1 MEGNHGDE
9 RVNDELQV
17 HVHGVRTSLAVRA
30 SVVSHAF
37 TGIATPRACAAV
49 QAERDAVITQFRCAG
64 TCRAVSNVA
73 TVASAGR
80 TCRKTTKYFLSCS
93 HIRQLI

>member
-1 MEGNHGDE
+1 MKGNHEDE
-9 RVNDELQV
+9 RVNDEL
-17 HVHGVRTSLAVRA
+17 HVRRARTSLAVRA
-30 SVVSHAF
+30 SVVSRTF
-37 TGIATPRACAAV
+37 TGIATSSACAAV

-73 TVASAGR
+73 TVARAGR

-93 HIRQLI
+93 HIRQ